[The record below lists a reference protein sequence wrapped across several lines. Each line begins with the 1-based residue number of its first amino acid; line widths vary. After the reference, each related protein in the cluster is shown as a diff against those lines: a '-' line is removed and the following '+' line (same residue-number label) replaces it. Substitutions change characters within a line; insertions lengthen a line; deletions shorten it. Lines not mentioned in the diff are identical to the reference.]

1 MGPLIRL
8 GSSMGIEAAIP
19 QPPKQ
24 EGKQIMSNAPKLYA
38 YTVKDRGAD
47 KKAIFTRIGAAF
59 AHQKGQG
66 LTLQLEAL
74 PLAGRIV
81 LLPPKT
87 DEEAPADTFEGEV
100 RQ

>member
-1 MGPLIRL
+1 
-8 GSSMGIEAAIP
+8 
-19 QPPKQ
+19 
-24 EGKQIMSNAPKLYA
+24 MSNAPKLYA

-87 DEEAPADTFEGEV
+87 DETAPADTFEGEV
-100 RQ
+100 HQ